1 MQTHG
6 AVISRS
12 KDSPAGDYLGYQYTT
27 AQFMRCPCMYGYA
40 GTKRH
45 TAFQYGFGVDTG
57 PQVLYDIQNHFRKKF
72 GLTTKQIPD
81 CWVINV
87 YYSEHKFIAWH
98 SDDDHLFGAL
108 DGPAEILSISL
119 GADGVFCVKPKSES
133 STAHALGLGKKHFEK
148 AIEQRN
154 LRRLG
159 SRK

>member
-1 MQTHG
+1 MQSHG

-12 KDSPAGDYLGYQYTT
+12 IDSPVAGEPYQYTT

-119 GADGVFCVKPKSES
+119 GAEGVFCVKPKAES
-133 STAHALGLGKKHFEK
+133 STAYALGLPKKCEK
-148 AIEQRN
+148 AIESRN